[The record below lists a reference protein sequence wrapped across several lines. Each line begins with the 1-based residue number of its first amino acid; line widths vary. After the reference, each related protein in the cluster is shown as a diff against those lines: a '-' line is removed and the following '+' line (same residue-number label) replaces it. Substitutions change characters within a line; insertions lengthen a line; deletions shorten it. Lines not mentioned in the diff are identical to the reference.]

1 MYLYKKR
8 NMPKKRQGRG
18 KTGKEK
24 KEVNKDNK
32 EQYFEE
38 IIDVDENTTKDFE
51 FLSNAPIS
59 GNDDFVFE
67 SEKNWDVDVFKYS
80 DFFILDLKTL
90 SAAIEAIPFNENVNI
105 DRKYFTDDQ
114 LTDIYN
120 TAERGKE
127 KYTKILND
135 SGKIVIN
142 NTEDED
148 KSQNSLENTAD
159 DLDILLSCQ
168 EPVIDPLMIVKK
180 SLSFSSSSDAKM
192 TNKPNTST
200 KSLDLE
206 KWLDSILED
215 YN

>member
-1 MYLYKKR
+1 
-8 NMPKKRQGRG
+8 G

-80 DFFILDLKTL
+80 DFFTLDLKTL

-105 DRKYFTDDQ
+105 DKKYFTDDQ

-127 KYTKILND
+127 KYTKILSD
-135 SGKIVIN
+135 SGKVIT
-142 NTEDED
+142 NTEDDD

-159 DLDILLSCQ
+159 DLDSLLSCQ

-180 SLSFSSSSDAKM
+180 SLSFSSSS
-192 TNKPNTST
+192 
-200 KSLDLE
+200 
-206 KWLDSILED
+206 
-215 YN
+215 

>member
-1 MYLYKKR
+1 MYI
-8 NMPKKRQGRG
+8 RG

-105 DRKYFTDDQ
+105 DKKYFTVS
-114 LTDIYN
+114 LIIY
-120 TAERGKE
+120 
-127 KYTKILND
+127 
-135 SGKIVIN
+135 
-142 NTEDED
+142 
-148 KSQNSLENTAD
+148 Q
-159 DLDILLSCQ
+159 
-168 EPVIDPLMIVKK
+168 
-180 SLSFSSSSDAKM
+180 
-192 TNKPNTST
+192 TN
-200 KSLDLE
+200 L
-206 KWLDSILED
+206 I
-215 YN
+215 